1 MRASDIDHGA
11 PEHLYQ
17 QLAEILRHQ
26 ITSGHLQGKIPSAIT
41 LAADYGVAVL
51 TARAAV
57 MLLRDEGLVFGEPH
71 VASAHR
77 ARAGFRCST
86 HHRIR
91 GKCGHTVTRLALRLP
106 RCCAVC

>member
-57 MLLRDEGLVFGEPH
+57 MLLRDEGLVTVVTGRGTFV
-71 VASAHR
+71 VAPGDR
-77 ARAGFRCST
+77 QQ
-86 HHRIR
+86 R
-91 GKCGHTVTRLALRLP
+91 G
-106 RCCAVC
+106 